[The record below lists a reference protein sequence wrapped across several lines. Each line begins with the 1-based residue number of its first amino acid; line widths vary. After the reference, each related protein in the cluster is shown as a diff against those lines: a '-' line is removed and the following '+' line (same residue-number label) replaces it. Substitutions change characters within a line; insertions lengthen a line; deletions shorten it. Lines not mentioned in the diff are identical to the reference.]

1 MTKFKNIKEEIS
13 IFHIK
18 EDTFIKVLIYDE
30 TTNAVNV
37 DIYYKVNNKYKSIT
51 QTELPKEIVTH
62 IATKP
67 SEKISEDELKEFKAF
82 LDKTKITE
90 TNTKIENVQTIFGK
104 SLYTNYMITKNKDQD
119 YYILQNA
126 IINEF
131 GMLIS
136 TTPIISSIIPY
147 IFADIINMWNKFKKQ
162 IFLIDK
168 NIFVQMCE
176 LNGKNLGIIYQ
187 FEEDENTQE
196 ASITV
201 IGIFGIEKNQNGEY
215 IIQTTPEQLNHI
227 KNLQKILDEQTNIF
241 VKKLS
246 LQRKS

>member
-90 TNTKIENVQTIFGK
+90 ANTKI
-104 SLYTNYMITKNKDQD
+104 
-119 YYILQNA
+119 
-126 IINEF
+126 
-131 GMLIS
+131 
-136 TTPIISSIIPY
+136 
-147 IFADIINMWNKFKKQ
+147 
-162 IFLIDK
+162 
-168 NIFVQMCE
+168 
-176 LNGKNLGIIYQ
+176 NL
-187 FEEDENTQE
+187 EDESSELELYCSGANQYSYLKPY
-196 ASITV
+196 AGKTV
-201 IGIFGIEKNQNGEY
+201 TLEINPCNYNKTFY
-215 IIQTTPEQLNHI
+215 
-227 KNLQKILDEQTNIF
+227 
-241 VKKLS
+241 
-246 LQRKS
+246 

>member
-1 MTKFKNIKEEIS
+1 
-13 IFHIK
+13 
-18 EDTFIKVLIYDE
+18 
-30 TTNAVNV
+30 
-37 DIYYKVNNKYKSIT
+37 
-51 QTELPKEIVTH
+51 
-62 IATKP
+62 
-67 SEKISEDELKEFKAF
+67 
-82 LDKTKITE
+82 
-90 TNTKIENVQTIFGK
+90 
-104 SLYTNYMITKNKDQD
+104 MITKNKDQD

>member
-51 QTELPKEIVTH
+51 QTELPKEIVTQ

-90 TNTKIENVQTIFGK
+90 ANTKIENVQTIFGK

-147 IFADIINMWNKFKKQ
+147 IFADIINMGNKFKKQ

-168 NIFVQMCE
+168 NIFVQMC
-176 LNGKNLGIIYQ
+176 
-187 FEEDENTQE
+187 
-196 ASITV
+196 
-201 IGIFGIEKNQNGEY
+201 
-215 IIQTTPEQLNHI
+215 
-227 KNLQKILDEQTNIF
+227 
-241 VKKLS
+241 
-246 LQRKS
+246 